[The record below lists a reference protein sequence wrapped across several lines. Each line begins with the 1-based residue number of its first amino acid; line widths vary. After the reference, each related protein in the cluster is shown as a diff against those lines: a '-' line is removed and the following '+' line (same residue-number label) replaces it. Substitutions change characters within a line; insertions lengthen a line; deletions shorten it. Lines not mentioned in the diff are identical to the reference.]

1 MRSTCPMAKACRVP
15 RRSRSGGTGAPGGIS
30 PEPRLLKRVTLLPP
44 SIPLAE
50 AKNKLSELI
59 DRVSRGEAIVIS
71 RHPTDMAR
79 LVPIGR
85 APRSDIN
92 ASIATLHAT
101 RKRRVARVEEL
112 LQWRNEGRC

>member
-85 APRSDIN
+85 ASQACAPKRHQRVHCHAARHPQAQSRPR
-92 ASIATLHAT
+92 
-101 RKRRVARVEEL
+101 
-112 LQWRNEGRC
+112 